1 MSAFL
6 QQLPALIGV
15 VIGALGSYWAVA
27 RGDRVRFRR
36 EREARWEERRLAVY
50 TDYARALK
58 KSVTLTYRV
67 AAGLGNDPHPHP
79 LTPEEAAPLIAEA
92 TVARDP
98 YGEALLLLGDPEV
111 VAKARE
117 WVTTC
122 WRWRRS
128 CANGPGSAGLAG
140 AAGTPAVRTRGLLRG
155 RTPGSRPAP
164 GPLRPPA
171 GPAGARKHRRRRTR
185 QRRLTYGRVATYLHV
200 PTGSRSRPPASPRPG
215 PRRCSARRPDGCRRG
230 R

>member
-1 MSAFL
+1 MSAFI

-27 RGDRVRFRR
+27 RGERVRFTR
-36 EREARWEERRLAVY
+36 EREARWEERRLSVY
-50 TDYARALK
+50 TDYARVLK
-58 KSVTLTYRV
+58 KSVTLTNRV

-117 WVTTC
+117 WVATLLEMEAFLRERTEDPRA
-122 WRWRRS
+122 WQVLLQRQRSGREGYYAAVRSDLALPPGHSARWPVVP
-128 CANGPGSAGLAG
+128 AAATAGDPGGTGSAGVTG
-140 AAGTPAVRTRGLLRG
+140 DRG
-155 RTPGSRPAP
+155 
-164 GPLRPPA
+164 
-171 GPAGARKHRRRRTR
+171 
-185 QRRLTYGRVATYLHV
+185 
-200 PTGSRSRPPASPRPG
+200 
-215 PRRCSARRPDGCRRG
+215 
-230 R
+230 